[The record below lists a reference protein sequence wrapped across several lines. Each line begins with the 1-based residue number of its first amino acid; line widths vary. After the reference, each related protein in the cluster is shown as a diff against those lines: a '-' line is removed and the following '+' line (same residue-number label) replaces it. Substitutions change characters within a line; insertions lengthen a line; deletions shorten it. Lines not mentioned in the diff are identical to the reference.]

1 LGDSSVLFY
10 IGSENFD
17 LKWII
22 KGIRP
27 EILMLD
33 NVQSPKKLSVF
44 LPDNSPLLRRKA
56 RHSDYQKSIGQI
68 KTILLIPHFCNTLDT
83 VRQ

>member
-1 LGDSSVLFY
+1 
-10 IGSENFD
+10 
-17 LKWII
+17 
-22 KGIRP
+22 
-27 EILMLD
+27 MLD